1 MTADLIQV
9 KQLPVIAE
17 QLREVKEAVRE
28 RTAKADAL
36 VCTAETLRDVK
47 AARAALN
54 KEYTAFENRRKEVK
68 KAISAPYEAFEAV
81 YKDCVSDSYKAADA
95 VLKDKISRV
104 ENELRAQKT
113 EVLRA
118 WFRSL
123 CEENGTGFLTLE
135 KSGICVTLSARD
147 EELKKALSDFL
158 GRVKADLSVIEN
170 MDGCEAH
177 LQNGDGIVQWDST
190 VAEEIRYEYEK
201 TLSLAEAVSVVKER
215 KAAIK
220 REKSEKQSPSEN
232 SAQNRDQAHPG
243 AVAANPTGGTPAEDD
258 FFDELFAS
266 MECGNSTPTFEF
278 PKKTYTLR
286 FQLTDD
292 EWRTLLSRI
301 NGLEYEV
308 IRNED

>member
-9 KQLPVIAE
+9 KQLPVIVE

-36 VCTAETLRDVK
+36 ICTAETLRDVK

-104 ENELRAQKT
+104 ENELREQKT

-135 KSGICVTLSARD
+135 KSGINVTLSARD
-147 EELKKALSDFL
+147 EELIKALSDFL
-158 GRVKADLSVIEN
+158 GRVKADLSVIEGMEN
-170 MDGCEAH
+170 
-177 LQNGDGIVQWDST
+177 S
-190 VAEEIRYEYEK
+190 EEIRYEYEK
-201 TLSLAEAVSVVKER
+201 TLLLAEAVSVVKER

-220 REKSEKQSPSEN
+220 REKSEKQSLSEN
-232 SAQNRDQAHPG
+232 SAQNRDQAHPD

-266 MECGNSTPTFEF
+266 MECGNTTPPFEF

-292 EWRTLLSRI
+292 EWRALLSRI

-308 IRNED
+308 VR